1 MTEHETFV
9 FLGQI
14 RGLDNRI
21 KRMEQTIEALKY
33 SLLPGAVRYDKDK
46 VKSSAQNPMEELFAK
61 IDEYERELE
70 ELNEERA
77 KAILLVDDALQQMKD
92 CNEQRVLL
100 EYYVGR
106 ISIPDIAAGMGYSVR
121 HCLRLRNNGVSMLAE
136 ILDGGRQ

>member
-33 SLLPGAVRYDKDK
+33 NLLPGAVRYDKDK

-61 IDEYERELE
+61 IDEYERELD

-77 KAILLVDDALQQMKD
+77 KAIQLVDDALQQMKD
-92 CNEQRVLL
+92 CKEQRVLM
-100 EYYVGR
+100 EYYIGR
-106 ISIPDIAAGMGYSVR
+106 IAISDIAAGMGITVR

>member
-33 SLLPGAVRYDKDK
+33 NLLPGAVRYDKDK
-46 VKSSAQNPMEELFAK
+46 VRSSAQNPMEELFAK
-61 IDEYERELE
+61 IDEYERELA

-92 CNEQRVLL
+92 CKEQRVLM
-100 EYYVGR
+100 EYYIGR
-106 ISIPDIAAGMGYSVR
+106 IAISDIAAGMGITVR
-121 HCLRLRNNGVSMLAE
+121 HWYIV
-136 ILDGGRQ
+136 ILLI